1 MDNPPST
8 IERSRDV
15 EAWRDRVRSIVS
27 RRSLQNLAHADFLT
41 SVGLCLMRDRLF
53 MVRLRKNLWHVSLL
67 EQETRELQIEQQ
79 QQAIAE
85 LTGWIAEDVR
95 EIALKAE
102 SDSRERSLREALLSL
117 LPHFNRR
124 RDQFCLC
131 VSQDEVIVHPF
142 FLPQAAESNLAQVI
156 EYEIERQLP
165 FRREDIFYDYVRVG
179 RSGDKIGVYLFAIPK
194 KNLIGVLEVLASFGI
209 RATNIETT
217 ATAMANFLRFCKPES
232 SGPAAVIGGLD
243 ETCEMIGLQATAK
256 GWQQTHELLFSHR
269 FREADWAEGPGRE
282 LLRECLELS
291 RELYGWG
298 EIDQIIRSAK
308 LDPLQYEDLLALG
321 NQRLS
326 GAKEIT
332 DGQLLPAFG
341 TALTGLREAP
351 VSVNLLRAEIGDQ
364 KRARALSRLNIG
376 LSGLLVLGLIGW
388 GASYPIKDE
397 LRLRQLQR
405 ENKKLEP
412 AVTALR
418 QEEAEL
424 QKLRKEVAFL
434 AEQESNAGAV
444 LHVLD
449 ELTKTVP
456 TNAYLSNLR
465 YRAGVVEIQGSAENA
480 SGLIPLLERSAVFEN
495 VGFNAPSNRGRDN
508 RETFSLKANM
518 EKLKEKAAKP

>member
-1 MDNPPST
+1 MESPST
-8 IERSRDV
+8 TERSREP
-15 EAWRDRVRSIVS
+15 EASRDSGRSIVL
-27 RRSLQNLAHADFLT
+27 RRSLQNLANADFLT
-41 SVGLCLMRDRLF
+41 SVGLCLMRDRLL
-53 MVRLRKNLWHVSLL
+53 MVRLRKHLWHVSLL
-67 EQETRELQIEQQ
+67 EQERRELQIEQR

-102 SDSRERSLREALLSL
+102 SDSRDRSLREALLSL

-131 VSQDEVIVHPF
+131 ISQDEVIVHPF

-156 EYEIERQLP
+156 DYEIERQLP
-165 FRREDIFYDYVRVG
+165 FRREDIFYDYLRVG
-179 RSGDKIGVYLFAIPK
+179 RAGDKIGVYLFAIPK

-209 RATNIETT
+209 RPTNIETT
-217 ATAMANFLRFCKPES
+217 ATSMANLLLFCKAES
-232 SGPAAVIGGLD
+232 PGPAAVIGGLHQ
-243 ETCEMIGLQATAK
+243 TCEMIGLQATAK
-256 GWQQTHELLFSHR
+256 GWKRGHELLFSHR

-282 LLRECLELS
+282 LLRECLELAP
-291 RELYGWG
+291 ELYGWG
-298 EIDQIIRSAK
+298 EIDQMIRSAK
-308 LDPLQYEDLLALG
+308 LEPLPYEDLLAVG
-321 NQRLS
+321 NARLK
-326 GAKEIT
+326 GGKEIG
-332 DGQLLPAFG
+332 DGELLPAVG
-341 TALTGLREAP
+341 AALAGLREAP
-351 VSVNLLRAEIGDQ
+351 LSVNLLRAQMGDQ
-364 KRARALSRLNIG
+364 KRARALSRLNIV
-376 LSGLLVLGLIGW
+376 LSGLLVLGLLGW

-418 QEEAEL
+418 QEETEL

-434 AEQESNAGAV
+434 AEQESSTGEV
-444 LHVLD
+444 LRVLD

-480 SGLIPLLERSAVFEN
+480 SGLIPLLERSPVFEN

-518 EKLKEKAAKP
+518 EKHQEKAAKS